1 MVAAMPANRCP
12 THWRDHIWSKRP
24 RSALARTRSER
35 GQVMVLI
42 TIALVV
48 MMGFAALASD
58 IGLMWRVKL
67 QMQGAADAAAVA
79 GAAALLAGGSGAPS
93 SAAQALSSSNGFTN
107 GSSTSSNSHLVSVTV

>member
-1 MVAAMPANRCP
+1 MVAAMPANRRP
-12 THWRDHIWSKRP
+12 SGPRDHTWSKRP

-35 GQVMVLI
+35 GQVMVLF

-48 MMGFAALASD
+48 MMSFAALASD

-79 GAAALLAGGSGAPS
+79 GADALLAGGSGAPS
-93 SAAQALSSSNGFTN
+93 TAAQALSSTNGFTD
-107 GSSTSSNSHLVSVTV
+107 GSPTSWSSH